1 MSSVVGQYT
10 RRSNKAFGLAYTFF
24 SNQKSLKGMW
34 TDCIGKN
41 SLKKTCL
48 FDVTFVK
55 YSNKYLQGILRIP
68 FLEYLFYLYPL
79 DAFANMSRQL
89 IMTYDN

>member
-41 SLKKTCL
+41 SFKKKR
-48 FDVTFVK
+48 V
-55 YSNKYLQGILRIP
+55 YLCNFCEIFEQIFTRYLRIP
-68 FLEYLFYLYPL
+68 FWNIYFIYIHLMHL
-79 DAFANMSRQL
+79 Q
-89 IMTYDN
+89 TCQDN